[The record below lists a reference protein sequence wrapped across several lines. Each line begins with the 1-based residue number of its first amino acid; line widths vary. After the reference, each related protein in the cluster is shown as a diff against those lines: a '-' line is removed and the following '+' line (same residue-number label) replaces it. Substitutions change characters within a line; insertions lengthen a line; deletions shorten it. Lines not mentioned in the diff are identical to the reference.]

1 MTLLT
6 PLGLL
11 GLLGI
16 IVLII
21 IYIIKPNYQQKYIST
36 TFVWKLSLK
45 YRKRKI
51 PVSKLRNILLILCQV
66 LILTACAVIL
76 AQPNKILKQPVKQ
89 EEVILIIDSS
99 ASMRATHEEK
109 TRFERAVV
117 KAQEL
122 ADATFE
128 KDGIVSIILADEK
141 PSYLQQRVTSDLR
154 TETSASLSALLKED
168 TECSYATSDIDGAV
182 SICEEVLMENPDAK
196 VVLLTDTKYEYV
208 PKAIT
213 LHDVSH
219 EEEWNAS
226 ILNAYALFEENY
238 YAFVVEMASYGR
250 DASIGVEIDVYG
262 ANAMDN
268 NDEGTTVSF
277 TDSIDCIG
285 DEVMTMIFVNEEIY
299 ATNTERFNA
308 TYDKVVTIEAT
319 DRVATYKSLHV
330 SISQDDSFPQD
341 NSFDIYGGMK
351 EVVKVQYFSEKP
363 NNFWPAA
370 LAELK
375 NVMKANWELQITEVK
390 VGEEPEVEGY
400 DFYVFEHTMPEKMP
414 TDGVVFLVNPYPNQT
429 FANYGIRIGSEAQV
443 SGGSVSLEAG
453 EEHPIGNNLQPDKIT
468 VSAFKHVTLD
478 ASYTTILAYQQYS
491 LLAARND
498 SDLKVVIMP
507 FSLHWSN
514 LALRIDFPLMVYNT
528 FSYYF
533 PETVQKNSFEVNE
546 TVELKARGEQLM
558 VEGFEMQ
565 QSFDAFPA
573 YIKVDKPGTYVMTQ
587 TTFTGKELTE
597 RIYVRIPALECNI
610 KRVGD
615 AIVEPYQVEDDS
627 EFFQDLL
634 LYIAIALVT
643 LLFVEWWLQNHD
655 SI

>member
-21 IYIIKPNYQQKYIST
+21 IYIIKPNYQQKFIST

-45 YRKRKI
+45 YKKRKI
-51 PVSKLRNILLILCQV
+51 PMSKLRNILLILCQV
-66 LILTACAVIL
+66 LILTACAIIL
-76 AQPNKILKQPVKQ
+76 AQPNKILKEPVKQ

-99 ASMRATHEEK
+99 ASMRTTFEDK

-122 ADATFE
+122 AGATFE
-128 KDGIVSIILADEK
+128 NGGIVSVILADEK
-141 PSYLQQRVTSDLR
+141 PAYLQQRATQESSFDVDAT
-154 TETSASLSALLKED
+154 LSALLKED
-168 TECSYATSDIDGAV
+168 TECSYATSDIDAAV
-182 SICEEVLMENPDAK
+182 ALCEDVLMENPDAK
-196 VVLLTDTKYEYV
+196 IWLLTDTKYEYV
-208 PKAIT
+208 PKEIAW
-213 LHDVSH
+213 HDVSV

-226 ILNAYALFEENY
+226 ILNAYTVYEGNY
-238 YAFVVEMASYGR
+238 YAFVIELASYGR
-250 DASIGVEIDVYG
+250 DVSVGVDVDVYG

-268 NDEGTTVSF
+268 NDEGTTVSL

-285 DEVMTMIFVNEEIY
+285 DELVTMIFVNEEIY
-299 ATNTERFNA
+299 ASNTERFDA
-308 TYDKVVTIEAT
+308 SYDKVVAIEAS
-319 DRVATYKSLHV
+319 DRVSSYKSLHV

-351 EVVKVQYFSEKP
+351 EVVKIQYFSEKP
-363 NNFWPAA
+363 NNFWPSA
-370 LAELK
+370 LAQLK
-375 NVMKANWELQITEVK
+375 SVVKANWELQITEVK
-390 VGEEPEVEGY
+390 AGEEPEIEGF
-400 DFYVFEHTMPEKMP
+400 DFYVFEHTMPEQMP

-429 FANYGIRIGSEAQV
+429 FSRFGIRIGNEV
-443 SGGSVSLEAG
+443 NVTGGSVALEEG

-478 ASYTTILAYQQYS
+478 ASYTTILSYQQYP

-514 LALRIDFPLMVYNT
+514 LALRLDFPLIVYNT

-546 TVELKARGEQLM
+546 TVELKARSEELT
-558 VEGFEMQ
+558 VEGFDLQ
-565 QSFDAFPA
+565 QTFDSFPA
-573 YIKVDKPGTYVMTQ
+573 YFKVHKPGTYVMTQ
-587 TTFTGKELTE
+587 TTFTGKEITE
-597 RIYVRIPALECNI
+597 RIYVRIPAAECNI

-615 AIVEPYQVEDDS
+615 AIAEPYKVEDDS
-627 EFFQDLL
+627 DFFADLL
-634 LYIAIALVT
+634 LYIAIALVS

-655 SI
+655 SV